1 MLAAAMHEEYTAI
14 VDAGFLVQID
24 DPRPVTYDRP
34 YEDLR
39 LKRP

>member
-24 DPRPVTYDRP
+24 PRPVTYDRP